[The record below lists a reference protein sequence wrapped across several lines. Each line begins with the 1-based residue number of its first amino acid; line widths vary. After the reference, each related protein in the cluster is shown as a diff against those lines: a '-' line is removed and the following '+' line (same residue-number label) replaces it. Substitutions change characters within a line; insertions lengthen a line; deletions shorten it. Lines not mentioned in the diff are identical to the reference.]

1 MKKIVFTLFIANALS
16 AQSITLLK
24 DINPGANP
32 STPAEFFNY
41 GDKLYFNASNPT
53 YGNELWSTDGT
64 PEGTNLAFDIN
75 PGTASSLPISLMN
88 YNNKLHFLTVIGT
101 TGLYSYDNSEGAHL
115 VSSGLS
121 TAANLLQSNGKI
133 FYRLN
138 NKLWYFS
145 DNATHDI
152 STPIVITGQ
161 MGAVNGKIV
170 MAASPAAG
178 VNNAQIYMY
187 DGTSVSLLKTINP
200 NTTSNPQNF
209 FYSSQLNTVFF
220 SAGSSTSGFELWK
233 TDGTTEGTVEVKNI
247 NPGTSNSFPGNFK
260 QVGDKVFFSANNG
273 SNGTE
278 LWITDGTGEGTK
290 LVKDINPGSAASN
303 PSSLTELNGKLYF
316 LANDGS
322 GEARLWES
330 DGTADGTK
338 LTLELKPGYTNF
350 VLGKMEAY
358 NGALYLS
365 AKLNVAN
372 GQELYKIEFPTL
384 AVSGINKKS
393 EMVYPNPT
401 TGDIFFSGKEYVSY
415 DLYDLNGRLLDQNV
429 KINGNKTHL
438 SVPNGNY
445 ILVGKTNEGTVN
457 TTKLIVK

>member
-1 MKKIVFTLFIANALS
+1 M
-16 AQSITLLK
+16 LK

-32 STPAEFFNY
+32 STPAEFFTYNS
-41 GDKLYFNASNPT
+41 KLYFNASSPT

-64 PEGTNLAFDIN
+64 AEGTNLAFDIN
-75 PGTASSLPISLMN
+75 PGTSSSLPISLMN
-88 YNNKLHFLTVIGT
+88 YNNKLHFLTMIGT
-101 TGLYSYDNSEGAHL
+101 TGLYSYDSVEGAQL
-115 VSSGLS
+115 VSPGLS
-121 TAANLLQSNGKI
+121 TAANLLQTNDKI

-145 DNATHDI
+145 ENTIHNID
-152 STPIVITGQ
+152 TPVVITGQ
-161 MGAVNGKIV
+161 MGAVNGKIIL
-170 MAASPAAG
+170 AASPLAG

-187 DGTSVSLLKTINP
+187 DGTAVSLIKTINP

-209 FYSSQLNTVFF
+209 YYSNQLNTLFF
-220 SAGSSTSGFELWK
+220 TAGSNTSGFELWK

-247 NPGTSNSFPGNFK
+247 NPGTANSFPGNLR

-273 SNGTE
+273 ANGTE
-278 LWITDGTGEGTK
+278 LWITDGTEEGTR

-316 LANDGS
+316 LASDGS

-338 LTLELKPGYTNF
+338 LTLELRPGYTNF
-350 VLGKMEAY
+350 VLGKMESY

-372 GQELYKIEFPTL
+372 GQELYKIELPTL
-384 AVSGINKKS
+384 AVSDLSKKNS
-393 EMVYPNPT
+393 MVYPNPT
-401 TGDIFFSGKEYVSY
+401 SGEIFFSGKDYSSY
-415 DLYDLNGRLLDQNV
+415 DLYDLNGRLLNQNV
-429 KINGNKTHL
+429 KINDNKAYL
-438 SVPNGNY
+438 SVPNGSY
-445 ILVGKTNEGTVN
+445 IMVGKTKEGAVN
-457 TTKLIVK
+457 TTKIIVK